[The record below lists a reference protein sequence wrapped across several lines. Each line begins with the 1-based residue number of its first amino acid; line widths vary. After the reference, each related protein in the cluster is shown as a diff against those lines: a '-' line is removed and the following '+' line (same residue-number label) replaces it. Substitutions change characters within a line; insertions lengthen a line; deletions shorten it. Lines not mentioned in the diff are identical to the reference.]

1 MAQQNIIL
9 VAGAVIVE
17 DGKLLLVRGGNDGH
31 ESFFMLPGGKLEHPL
46 EDPFAAA
53 AREAKE
59 EVDIDVELIRPMRTL
74 IVERPNKPDEYAV
87 LMHFLC
93 KRIGEP
99 KATDDTE
106 EFGWYPINDLPE
118 NVTPSFK
125 AIVEELNEYDF

>member
-1 MAQQNIIL
+1 MNNIIL

-17 DGKLLLVRGGNDGH
+17 DGKILLVRGGNDGH

-59 EVDIDVELIRPMRTL
+59 EVNIDIELVSPMRTF
-74 IVERPNKPDEYAV
+74 IVERPNKPGEYAV

-93 KRIGEP
+93 TRVGEP
-99 KATDDTE
+99 QTTTDTE
-106 EFGWYPINDLPE
+106 EFGWYDIHALPE
-118 NVTPSFK
+118 NVTPSITN
-125 AIVEELNEYDF
+125 IVKDVL

>member
-1 MAQQNIIL
+1 MNNIIL

-17 DGKLLLVRGGNDGH
+17 DNKILLVRGGNDGH

-53 AREAKE
+53 QREAKE
-59 EVDIDVELIRPMRTL
+59 EVDIDIELIHPMRTF
-74 IVERPNKPDEYAV
+74 IVERPNAPGEYAV

-99 KATDDTE
+99 TKTDDTE
-106 EFGWYPINDLPE
+106 EFGWYDIHALPE
-118 NVTPSFK
+118 NVTPSIRN
-125 AIVEELNEYDF
+125 IVSDLL